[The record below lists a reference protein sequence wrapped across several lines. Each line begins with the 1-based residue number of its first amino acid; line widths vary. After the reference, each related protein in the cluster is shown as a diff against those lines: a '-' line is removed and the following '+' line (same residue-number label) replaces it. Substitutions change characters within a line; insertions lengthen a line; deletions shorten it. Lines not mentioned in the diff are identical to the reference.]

1 MSLASFL
8 RLLVVMTLWAT
19 CFPLIT
25 IGLDLAP
32 HLAFAALRA
41 AFAGLCLLFIG
52 TFFGRSVPRSFH
64 SWLLIGAAALGT
76 TSLGFFGM
84 FHAAEYVSPGLATVI
99 ANTQPILAA
108 ILAHA
113 FLGERLKGTGKFGL
127 FVGLLGIV
135 TIALPGIVSGNTQG
149 QSVGIAFVALAA
161 TGVAGGNIAI
171 KQLAGHVD
179 AVMAMGFQL
188 VLGAFPLALLSL
200 LTEDI
205 STFSWSMEF
214 LATLLL
220 LSVFGTALAFWLW
233 FATLEQIGLNRA
245 NAFTFLVPI
254 LALAI
259 GATLF
264 EEQLDWIQI
273 AGTFLVLSGI
283 MLVERDGSTSGTES

>member
-1 MSLASFL
+1 M
-8 RLLVVMTLWAT
+8 
-19 CFPLIT
+19 
-25 IGLDLAP
+25 
-32 HLAFAALRA
+32 
-41 AFAGLCLLFIG
+41 
-52 TFFGRSVPRSFH
+52 
-64 SWLLIGAAALGT
+64 
-76 TSLGFFGM
+76 
-84 FHAAEYVSPGLATVI
+84 
-99 ANTQPILAA
+99 
-108 ILAHA
+108 
-113 FLGERLKGTGKFGL
+113 
-127 FVGLLGIV
+127 GIV